1 MGALARAGKHKRILP
16 LLLLA
21 PALTVALGAFAL
33 LHYRGLYSDAEDAK
47 NLLLAAQESLR
58 ESRLDATPAELER
71 AEADLTEAETGF
83 RRARDALSGDPLLRL
98 LAWTPWLGEQ
108 VDAAEEVLAMGAEA
122 SAIGLNGVAVAREY
136 QAVRSQQDSRITEKA
151 MTLLDNVEPHMTA
164 MNAALDS
171 MLARRERLDGHPL
184 LPPLRSA
191 VAEVDEHR
199 GELEE
204 LVDTYEEAAALFPDF
219 LGFNGPR
226 TYLVLAQ
233 NNAELL
239 PTGGLI
245 SVYGV
250 VTFNQG
256 RVEEMT
262 FADAIA
268 FGERWQQET
277 GEYVE
282 PPAPLKQYL
291 LKDYSWNLDVANWS
305 PDFPTAARQ
314 ALFFLKKGGGRPV
327 DGVIGI
333 NVSTLQE
340 LLSVTG
346 PVTVEEYGVTI
357 DTENALEVTEALTRT
372 PLEPQGDRKAFVAFL
387 AEEMLQRLMRL
398 PSDRWTPLLDTLEEL
413 RDEKEILFYSLDPQ
427 LQAVVERMGLDGG
440 LRETPGDYL
449 MLVEASVNSTKLN
462 IVIDQEVEVRLALDD
477 LGNAEKEVRL
487 RYRNDLPAWE
497 QGRDPDLVRRL
508 MLDGLYGGY
517 LRLFTAAKSRLV
529 SVEIDGAEAGPSEI
543 GEEHGKGVFGRF
555 FALPSGAAREVAFH
569 WATPAIVDFR
579 GEHAEYRLLL
589 QKQPGAAAAPLTV
602 TVSIPPG
609 AELVSLELDGRP
621 LEEDEL
627 RVRTDLSRDREIV
640 VKYKPVG

>member
-1 MGALARAGKHKRILP
+1 MP

-21 PALTVALGAFAL
+21 LALTAALGTLAL
-33 LHYRGLYSDAEDAK
+33 LHYRGLYSDAEGAK
-47 NLLLAAQESLR
+47 DLLLAAQESLR
-58 ESRLDATPAELER
+58 ESRLDATAADLER
-71 AEADLTEAETGF
+71 AEADLTEAEAGF
-83 RRARDALSGDPLLRL
+83 RRTRDSLRSDPLLRL

-136 QAVRSQQDSRITEKA
+136 QAVRSEQDSRITEKA

-164 MNAALDS
+164 MNAALNS
-171 MLARRERLDGHPL
+171 ILARRERLDGHPL

-191 VAEVDEHR
+191 VAEVDKRR

-245 SVYGV
+245 SAYGV

-268 FGERWQQET
+268 FGERWQEET

-314 ALFFLKKGGGRPV
+314 ALFFFEKGGGRPV

-346 PVTVEEYGVTI
+346 PVTVEEYGVTVN
-357 DTENALEVTEALTRT
+357 TENALEVTEALTRT

-398 PSDRWTPLLDTLEEL
+398 PSDRWTPLLDALEEL
-413 RDEKEILFYSLDPQ
+413 RDEKEVLFYSLDPQ
-427 LQAVVERMGLDGG
+427 LQAVAERMGLDGG

-462 IVIDQEVEVRLALDD
+462 IVIDQEIEVRLALDD
-477 LGNAEKEVRL
+477 LGNAEKEVRV
-487 RYRNDLPAWE
+487 RYRNDLPSWE

-543 GEEHGKGVFGRF
+543 GEEQGKGVFGRF

-569 WATPAIVDFR
+569 WATPAVVDFR
-579 GEHAEYRLLL
+579 GELAEYRLLF
-589 QKQPGAAAAPLTV
+589 QKQPGAAAAPLMV

-609 AELVSLELDGRP
+609 AELVSLELDGRA
-621 LEEDEL
+621 LEDAGL

>member
-1 MGALARAGKHKRILP
+1 M
-16 LLLLA
+16 LLLL
-21 PALTVALGAFAL
+21 PALALTIAL
-33 LHYRGLYSDAEDAK
+33 AALALVHYRGLYSEAEGARD
-47 NLLLAAQESLR
+47 LLLAAQESLR
-58 ESRLDATPAELER
+58 ESRLDATAADLER
-71 AEADLTEAETGF
+71 AEADLTEAEAGF

-98 LAWTPWLGEQ
+98 LAWTPWLGGQ
-108 VDAAEEVLAMGAEA
+108 VDAAREVLAMGEEA

-164 MNAALDS
+164 INAALDS
-171 MLARRERLDGHPL
+171 MLARRERLDGDSL

-191 VAEVDEHR
+191 VVEVDKHR

-204 LVDTYEEAAALFPDF
+204 LVDTYEEAAAFFPDF
-219 LGFNGPR
+219 LGFEGPR

-233 NNAELL
+233 NNAELMA
-239 PTGGLI
+239 TGGLI
-245 SVYGV
+245 SVYGT

-282 PPAPLKQYL
+282 PPAPLKHYL

-314 ALFFLKKGGGRPV
+314 ALLFYEKGGGRPV
-327 DGVIGI
+327 DGVIGV

-346 PVTVEEYGVTI
+346 PVTVEEYGVTV

-387 AEEMLQRLMRL
+387 AEETLQRLMRL

-413 RDEKEILFYSLDPQ
+413 RDEREVLFYSLDPG
-427 LQAVVERMGLDGG
+427 LQAVVEKMKLDGG

-462 IVIDQEVEVRLALDD
+462 IVIDQEIDVGLTLDE
-477 LGNAEKEVRL
+477 LGNAEKDVRV
-487 RYRNDLPAWE
+487 RYHNNLPSWE
-497 QGRDPDLVRRL
+497 EGRDPDLVRRL

-517 LRLFTAAKSRLV
+517 LRLFTAANSRPV
-529 SVEIDGAEAGPSEI
+529 GVQIDGAEAGPSEI
-543 GEEHGKGVFGRF
+543 GEEQGKSVFGRF
-555 FALPSGAAREVAFH
+555 FALPSGAAREVAFRCV
-569 WATPAIVDFR
+569 TPAIVDLH
-579 GEHAEYRLLL
+579 GEIAEYRLLL

-602 TVSIPPG
+602 TVSLPPG

-621 LEEDEL
+621 LEGDGA

-640 VKYKPVG
+640 VRYRPAG